1 MEEIKCEYCRN
12 VIDLDDTYAHTNC
25 KDFYLYMLDERIDK
39 LKQEL
44 CVLILMKLKANLS
57 ST

>member
-1 MEEIKCEYCRN
+1 MEEVNCELCGN
-12 VIDLDDTYAHTNC
+12 VINLDDTPAHNNC

-44 CVLILMKLKANLS
+44 CVLILMKVKANLS